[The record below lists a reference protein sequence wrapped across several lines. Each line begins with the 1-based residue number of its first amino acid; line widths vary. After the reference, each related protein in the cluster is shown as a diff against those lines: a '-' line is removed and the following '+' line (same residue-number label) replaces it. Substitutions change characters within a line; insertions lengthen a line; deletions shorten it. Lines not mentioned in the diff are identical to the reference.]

1 MKILYQPN
9 HHCIKSLIL
18 EDVYQREIF
27 ENLLNDISTIYKE
40 KSEVYIKRYSFS
52 DLLRLIPD
60 IWPGKKY
67 LKKKLNVTFCLFNF
81 NDNDTDIFSYEEF
94 SNFSSYEKVFISKC
108 IENDNGF
115 YISNCNNYDKNEAFI
130 FINLSQTHI
139 NDIIIHE
146 LLYLFQES
154 SGRSLYKVNNKKFLE
169 INKEDENYIKIAMNL
184 TSKDVQYIFS
194 KDELLNYIR
203 ELYYH
208 IKNMLKLNKTNM
220 KRFIV
225 NMFMM
230 LDNGNKQNGLK
241 FYINSLYSIS
251 KDKTFN
257 NLILNNDINNIG
269 VNMLLISSY
278 YGVGLNTIR
287 NHLHGYLIK
296 DEN

>member
-9 HHCIKSLIL
+9 HHCIKSLIF

-60 IWPGKKY
+60 VWPGKKY
-67 LKKKLNVTFCLFNF
+67 LKKKLNVTFCLFKF
-81 NDNDTDIFSYEEF
+81 NDNDTDIFNYEEF

-115 YISNCNNYDKNEAFI
+115 YISNCNDYDKNEAFI

-146 LLYLFQES
+146 LLHLFQES
-154 SGRSLYKVNNKKFLE
+154 SGRSLYKMNNKKFLE
-169 INKEDENYIKIAMNL
+169 MNKEDENYIKIAMNL

-194 KDELLNYIR
+194 KDELSNYIR

-208 IKNMLKLNKTNM
+208 IKNTLKLNKTDM

-230 LDNGNKQNGLK
+230 LDNGNKQNGLT

-251 KDKTFN
+251 KDKVFN